1 MALTN
6 CTINSASV
14 SVAKDTALTSSV
26 ANQVLT
32 ITPDIGFVV
41 AASDFT
47 NNTTIASPIQSITLS
62 DSGTPYNVNN
72 EVNVVVTLVSS
83 YTPTVDQT
91 LVIDI
96 DGEATRVDLIPISV
110 GGDFEHTLTS
120 VNVTQGSGSFA
131 TRDDLAG
138 DNQYSVLDNPFET
151 HVFATLTVAPT
162 FSLSLI
168 HI

>member
-47 NNTTIASPIQSITLS
+47 NNTSSSLSSPVNSITLTNS
-62 DSGTPYNVNN
+62 TTANALDNTV
-72 EVNVVVTLVSS
+72 LV
-83 YTPTVDQT
+83 TVDLKDAFVPT
-91 LVIDI
+91 ANLTTTIDI
-96 DGEATRVDLIPISV
+96 DGAATNAVLVKKNVAVQMTFDLEKATVDNTNTNSNISDIV
-110 GGDFEHTLTS
+110 G
-120 VNVTQGSGSFA
+120 N
-131 TRDDLAG
+131 
-138 DNQYSVLDNPFET
+138 
-151 HVFATLTVAPT
+151 
-162 FSLSLI
+162 LSLI